1 MAKTSKFENTLMDIA
16 DFVDSNVYLR
26 SIKDAFTDYVP
37 FIIAGSFGSL
47 LNALI
52 ASQTTGLAKW
62 VPALSNLA
70 PAFTAMNFAAVSCMT
85 IPIILLIAMNLAKA
99 KKMPPFITGVLAV
112 ICYFAMVPN
121 TITVTIQEATGKAS
135 GLSGGVLGAQGLF
148 VGMLVA
154 VLITNLFHWLTSI
167 EKIKIKMPASVP
179 AGIANSF
186 NILIP
191 VFVIIVF
198 SSVFGT
204 LFQLATGS
212 YINEFIYAVVQA
224 PLSAAGRQRKPRKAG
239 GLACG
244 QNLSAGVLYEY
255 EKSVRPSPCALRCH
269 CGCLCGRLPC
279 AGPVQLRRGAGPRG
293 RGPLP
298 AAGVRRR
305 VYRRRHAGLLFGKS
319 ARLHRR

>member
-135 GLSGGVLGAQGLF
+135 GLSGGVLGAWVCWWLCSSPTCSIGSPVLKRSRSKCRHLF
-148 VGMLVA
+148 RQALQ
-154 VLITNLFHWLTSI
+154 TPLTS
-167 EKIKIKMPASVP
+167 
-179 AGIANSF
+179 
-186 NILIP
+186 
-191 VFVIIVF
+191 
-198 SSVFGT
+198 
-204 LFQLATGS
+204 
-212 YINEFIYAVVQA
+212 
-224 PLSAAGRQRKPRKAG
+224 
-239 GLACG
+239 
-244 QNLSAGVLYEY
+244 
-255 EKSVRPSPCALRCH
+255 
-269 CGCLCGRLPC
+269 
-279 AGPVQLRRGAGPRG
+279 
-293 RGPLP
+293 
-298 AAGVRRR
+298 
-305 VYRRRHAGLLFGKS
+305 
-319 ARLHRR
+319 

>member
-148 VGMLVA
+148 VGM
-154 VLITNLFHWLTSI
+154 
-167 EKIKIKMPASVP
+167 
-179 AGIANSF
+179 
-186 NILIP
+186 
-191 VFVIIVF
+191 
-198 SSVFGT
+198 
-204 LFQLATGS
+204 
-212 YINEFIYAVVQA
+212 
-224 PLSAAGRQRKPRKAG
+224 
-239 GLACG
+239 
-244 QNLSAGVLYEY
+244 
-255 EKSVRPSPCALRCH
+255 
-269 CGCLCGRLPC
+269 
-279 AGPVQLRRGAGPRG
+279 
-293 RGPLP
+293 
-298 AAGVRRR
+298 
-305 VYRRRHAGLLFGKS
+305 
-319 ARLHRR
+319 

>member
-191 VFVIIVF
+191 VFV
-198 SSVFGT
+198 SYA
-204 LFQLATGS
+204 LF
-212 YINEFIYAVVQA
+212 
-224 PLSAAGRQRKPRKAG
+224 
-239 GLACG
+239 
-244 QNLSAGVLYEY
+244 
-255 EKSVRPSPCALRCH
+255 
-269 CGCLCGRLPC
+269 
-279 AGPVQLRRGAGPRG
+279 
-293 RGPLP
+293 
-298 AAGVRRR
+298 
-305 VYRRRHAGLLFGKS
+305 
-319 ARLHRR
+319 